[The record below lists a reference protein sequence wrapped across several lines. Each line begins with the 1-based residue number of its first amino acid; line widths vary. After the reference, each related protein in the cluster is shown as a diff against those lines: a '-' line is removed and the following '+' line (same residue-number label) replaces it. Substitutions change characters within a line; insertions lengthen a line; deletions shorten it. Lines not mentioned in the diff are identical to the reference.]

1 MVLDFTDFYDIPS
14 QEKDGYGMRSVK
26 RLHTLGCAEVCKK
39 VAAPII
45 IKCRWPLLFFSCVNF
60 LLHFSIYYVV
70 CTMYL
75 NLDRDRRKLFGR
87 SVANFFN

>member
-60 LLHFSIYYVV
+60 LLHFST
-70 CTMYL
+70 TMYL
-75 NLDRDRRKLFGR
+75 NLDRDRKLFGR